1 MAILLVLFTL
11 ALPSGALA
19 QEIPRIQGQI
29 TDLTRD
35 QVLAGGRTRIE
46 TALRDLLETH
56 NVQLFVL
63 FVDSTGNRTVTG
75 FADEVARRNSL
86 GGNDALLVVSLSD
99 RTDAIWRGSQSLA
112 RLTDLELEDVLS
124 RRVEPLLAKGDY
136 TGAVVG
142 AADGIGQAAGA
153 AQPAQPPAGGGAP
166 QPAQPPANGLGLIPI
181 LLVMVLVIGGVL
193 IWRVASTRRQRRR
206 TAGEY
211 ERQTDQ
217 LAKEANA
224 LLIRTDETLRDA
236 EEEIGFAEAQFNE
249 ADVAPYRDAVARAS
263 NELKAA
269 FTLRQQLDDAVPED
283 PDTRRRM
290 VEEIVQH
297 ARRAQALL
305 DEQQQ
310 RIEALR
316 DLERNAPEILA
327 ALPAQLDALAARI
340 PNAERTL
347 ASLNRYAERSWT
359 AVRGNISEAQ
369 ERLTQAHGAVEE
381 GQRALTAGD
390 RAAAG
395 RSARGAQQAAAEA
408 TTLLDA
414 IDTLAKSLRQA
425 EAAAGPQIAAAAA
438 DVKAAREAL
447 AGRGL
452 TDLDRRLAEAVNA
465 LHQADQELAT
475 DRPDVLTATRL
486 ATQADATADQILAEV
501 KQEEER
507 RTREHQILIAQIQTA
522 EASFYQATDY
532 IAARRRFIDLAAR
545 TRIVEAGRHLENAK
559 ALAANDPRAALVE
572 AGRAQELAEDAYEL
586 ARNDV
591 EAYSPYAGWGGF
603 PRGPAIPIPIPFPV
617 GGGGW
622 GGMGGGGGGGS
633 SGGGGGSVGGHW

>member
-1 MAILLVLFTL
+1 MPATRPAVQSTVRVRPRVIGPAREIPARAPGRSLARLGGWLAILLVLFTL

-19 QEIPRIQGQI
+19 QEAPRIQGQI

-35 QVLAGGRTRIE
+35 QVLAGGRARIE

-63 FVDSTGNRTVTG
+63 FVDSTGNRTVTE

-86 GGNDALLVVSLSD
+86 GGNDALLVVSLGD

-124 RRVEPLLAKGDY
+124 RRVEPLLVKGDF

-142 AADGIGQAAGA
+142 AADGIGHAAGSGGV
-153 AQPAQPPAGGGAP
+153 QPAQPPAGGGAP

-181 LLVMVLVIGGVL
+181 LLVMVLVIAGVW

-269 FTLRQQLDDAVPED
+269 FTLRQQLDDEVPED

-347 ASLNRYAERSWT
+347 ASLNRYADRSWA

-369 ERLTQAHGAVEE
+369 ERLTQARGAVAE
-381 GQRALTAGD
+381 GQRALAAGD

-408 TTLLDA
+408 ATLLDA

-425 EAAAGPQIAAAAA
+425 ESAAGPQIAAAAA
-438 DVKAAREAL
+438 DVKAARAAL

-452 TDLDRRLAEAVNA
+452 TDLDRRLTEAEHA
-465 LHQADQELAT
+465 LGQANQELTA
-475 DRPDVLTATRL
+475 DRPDMLIAVRL
-486 ATQADATADQILAEV
+486 ATQADATADEILAEV

-507 RTREHQILIAQIQTA
+507 RTRERQILIAQIQTA
-522 EASFYQATDY
+522 EASYYQATDY

-545 TRIVEAGRHLENAK
+545 TRIVEAGRHLENAI

-572 AGRAQELAEDAYEL
+572 ARRAQELAEDAYEL

-591 EAYSPYAGWGGF
+591 EAYS
-603 PRGPAIPIPIPFPV
+603 
-617 GGGGW
+617 
-622 GGMGGGGGGGS
+622 
-633 SGGGGGSVGGHW
+633 